1 MLHVTFCVHSVDQ
14 DQRFSDGLALNY
26 GLLQG
31 EVDVSVG
38 DSRGFLRDGW
48 WRRRTHTFTADE
60 YIFARCNN
68 SRYGEYVINEKQVL
82 VRLMDNHTARESP
95 GSEQHNRNG
104 EDSPPDRPPL
114 KLREHIIEIISDS
127 GEGAQKCGQSF
138 ASIAAKMG
146 NGIWTV
152 EIIPAEIEPPPRS
165 IAGASG
171 NRIRIGSYRV
181 TNGGDEADL
190 AVAFN
195 EQVLLGRLRS
205 GSLKRGSIILME
217 NKWRF
222 HREADIVATYID
234 IHEKLVRDGYRVYE
248 IPMEQVCLQYTSS
261 PERGKNMLVLGMLSA
276 IYSLDPKLTREQVAF
291 TFRSKSEEVVRRNI
305 QLLDAGYQWARENLD
320 LRFYIP
326 GSPTKKTQ
334 IVVNGNTALALGIM
348 ASGMEVCAM
357 YPITPAT
364 SAAHYLSEIF
374 DHVDGIVHQAED
386 EIAACAFAIG
396 ASYAGKCAVTITS
409 GPGMAL
415 KQELIGLAAMAEIPL
430 VIVNVQRGGPSTGQ
444 PTKVEQGD
452 LLQAI
457 FGAHGDAPKIVMA
470 AATIEECFYLVIVAR
485 RIAETFNLPVV
496 LLSDANLATAQQ
508 LFVRPKPKKE
518 WYAVASDQ
526 NAVTE
531 GERPYEWDKETGLR
545 RRFIPGQPGGM
556 HTLTGLAHDRA
567 SKVAYDPESNQEGIR
582 YRSLKLVTF
591 QKTLTAPAV
600 YGGAS
605 GDLLIVGWGS
615 TKGVIE
621 EAVDRVRADGLAVS
635 SLHLT
640 YLQPMAS
647 GIGDIFKQFSQV
659 MTIEMSWSD
668 NLDDESINSDNRR
681 YSNLAWLLRARYLV
695 DVDCWSEV
703 KGQPLK
709 PSSVEQVVRS
719 KLKVEGSHV

>member
-1 MLHVTFCVHSVDQ
+1 
-14 DQRFSDGLALNY
+14 
-26 GLLQG
+26 
-31 EVDVSVG
+31 
-38 DSRGFLRDGW
+38 
-48 WRRRTHTFTADE
+48 
-60 YIFARCNN
+60 
-68 SRYGEYVINEKQVL
+68 
-82 VRLMDNHTARESP
+82 MDNLTARELT
-95 GSEQHNRNG
+95 GSEGLDREE
-104 EDSPPDRPPL
+104 EDSPQGKAPV

-171 NRIRIGSYRV
+171 NRIRIGSHRI

-190 AVAFN
+190 AVVFN
-195 EQVLLGRLRS
+195 EQVLRGRLRA
-205 GSLKRGSIILME
+205 GALKRGGIILME

-222 HREADIVATYID
+222 HREAAIVAAYTAV
-234 IHEKLVRDGYRVYE
+234 HEELLRDGYRVYE
-248 IPMEQVCLQYTSS
+248 IPMEQLCLQYTST
-261 PERGKNMLVLGMLSA
+261 PERGKNMFVLGMLSA
-276 IYSLDPKLTREQVAF
+276 IYSLDLKLAREQVAF
-291 TFRSKSEEVVRRNI
+291 TFRSKSEEVVARNV
-305 QLLDAGYQWARENLD
+305 QLLDAGYEWARENLD
-320 LRFYIP
+320 LCFYIP

-348 ASGMEVCAM
+348 ASGMDVCAM

-374 DHVDGIVHQAED
+374 EYVDGIVHQAED

-415 KQELIGLAAMAEIPL
+415 KQELIGFAAMTEIPL
-430 VIVNVQRGGPSTGQ
+430 VIINVQRGGPSTGQ

-457 FGAHGDAPKIVMA
+457 FGAHGDSPKIVMA
-470 AATIEECFYLVIVAR
+470 AATIEECFYLVMVAR

-526 NAVTE
+526 TTVAE
-531 GERPYEWDKETGLR
+531 GERPYEWDGKTGLR

-556 HTLTGLAHDRA
+556 HTVTGLAHDRA
-567 SKVAYDPESNQEGIR
+567 SKVAYDPELNQEGIR
-582 YRSLKLVTF
+582 YRSLKLATF
-591 QKTLTAPAV
+591 QKTLAAPAV
-600 YGGAS
+600 YGGSS
-605 GDLLIVGWGS
+605 GDLLVVGWGS

-621 EAVDRVRADGLAVS
+621 EAVDRARADGLAVS

-647 GIGDIFKQFSQV
+647 GIGETFEQFGPV
-659 MTIEMSWSD
+659 MTVEMSWSD
-668 NLDDESINSDNRR
+668 DLNDESISSDNRR

-709 PSSVEQVVRS
+709 PGSVEKVMRR
-719 KLKVEGSHV
+719 KLQGEGVGV

>member
-1 MLHVTFCVHSVDQ
+1 MNDLSPREIDSLEQPVTEQ
-14 DQRFSDGLALNY
+14 PTPP
-26 GLLQG
+26 
-31 EVDVSVG
+31 VSG
-38 DSRGFLRDGW
+38 APLR
-48 WRRRTHTFTADE
+48 
-60 YIFARCNN
+60 
-68 SRYGEYVINEKQVL
+68 
-82 VRLMDNHTARESP
+82 
-95 GSEQHNRNG
+95 
-104 EDSPPDRPPL
+104 
-114 KLREHIIEIISDS
+114 LREHVIEVISDS

-138 ASIAAKMG
+138 ASIAANMG

-171 NRIRIGSYRV
+171 NRIRIGSHRV

-195 EQVLLGRLRS
+195 EQVLRGRLQA
-205 GSLKRGSIILME
+205 GALKQGGIILLE

-222 HREADIVATYID
+222 HRDADIVAAYTSTY
-234 IHEKLVRDGYRVYE
+234 EELVRDGYRVYE
-248 IPMEQVCLQYTSS
+248 IPMEQVCFQYT
-261 PERGKNMLVLGMLSA
+261 PNPALGKNMFVLGMLSA
-276 IYSLDPKLTREQVAF
+276 IYSMNLKLARKQVAF
-291 TFRSKSEEVVRRNI
+291 VFRTKSREVVDRN
-305 QLLDAGYQWARENLD
+305 QKLLEAGYAWALENLD
-320 LRFYIP
+320 LRFKIP
-326 GSPTKKTQ
+326 GSRTRKTQ

-374 DHVDGIVHQAED
+374 EHVDGFVHQAED

-396 ASYAGKCAVTITS
+396 SSYAGKCAVTITS
-409 GPGMAL
+409 GPGMSL

-430 VIVNVQRGGPSTGQ
+430 VVIDVQRGGPSTGQ

-457 FGAHGDAPKIVMA
+457 FGTHGDAPRVVLA
-470 AATIEECFYLVIVAR
+470 AANIEECFYLVITAR
-485 RIAETFNLPVV
+485 LIAETFNMPVV

-508 LFVRPKPKKE
+508 LFVRPQPKRE

-526 NAVTE
+526 NEVPE
-531 GERPYEWDKETGLR
+531 GERPYEWDERTGLR

-556 HTLTGLAHDRA
+556 HTLTGLAHDR
-567 SKVAYDPESNQEGIR
+567 SSRVAYDPEINQEGLR
-582 YRSLKLVTF
+582 YRSLKLASF
-591 QKTLTAPAV
+591 QKTLTSPPV
-600 YGGAS
+600 YGAPQ

-615 TKGVIE
+615 TRGVIE
-621 EAVDRVRADGLAVS
+621 EAVDRARAEGHLVS

-640 YLQPMAS
+640 YLQPMPS
-647 GIGDIFKQFSQV
+647 GIGEILKRFARV
-659 MTIEMSWSD
+659 MTVEMSWSD
-668 NLDDESINSDNRR
+668 SAEDALISPESRR

-709 PSSVEQVVRS
+709 PASVVRVIRE
-719 KLKVEGSHV
+719 KLKTRNANV

>member
-1 MLHVTFCVHSVDQ
+1 M
-14 DQRFSDGLALNY
+14 
-26 GLLQG
+26 
-31 EVDVSVG
+31 
-38 DSRGFLRDGW
+38 DSL
-48 WRRRTHTFTADE
+48 
-60 YIFARCNN
+60 
-68 SRYGEYVINEKQVL
+68 
-82 VRLMDNHTARESP
+82 TAREP
-95 GSEQHNRNG
+95 AGSEQLDSRE
-104 EDSPPDRPPL
+104 EDSRKVEPPL
-114 KLREHIIEIISDS
+114 KLREHVVEIISDS

-171 NRIRIGSYRV
+171 NRIRVGSYRV
-181 TNGGDEADL
+181 TNGGDETDL

-195 EQVLLGRLRS
+195 EQVLLGRLRA
-205 GSLKRGSIILME
+205 GSLKRGCIILME

-222 HREADIVATYID
+222 HREADIVAAYTATHD
-234 IHEKLVRDGYRVYE
+234 KLVRDGYRVYE
-248 IPMEQVCLQYTSS
+248 IPMEQICLQYTSS
-261 PERGKNMLVLGMLSA
+261 PERGKNMFVLGMLSA
-276 IYSLDPKLTREQVAF
+276 IYSLDLKLAREQVAF
-291 TFRSKSEEVVRRNI
+291 TFRTKSEEVVSRNV
-305 QLLDAGYQWARENLD
+305 QLLDAGHQWARENLD
-320 LRFYIP
+320 LHFKIP

-374 DHVDGIVHQAED
+374 EYVDGIVHQAED

-415 KQELIGLAAMAEIPL
+415 KQELIGLAAMGEIPL

-457 FGAHGDAPKIVMA
+457 FGAHGDAPKVVMA

-496 LLSDANLATAQQ
+496 ILSDANLATAQQ

-518 WYAVASDQ
+518 WYAVAPDHSAIREGDQ
-526 NAVTE
+526 
-531 GERPYEWDKETGLR
+531 PYEWDKETGLR

-556 HTLTGLAHDRA
+556 YTLTGLAHDRD
-567 SKVAYDPESNQEGIR
+567 SKVAYDPEINQEGIR
-582 YRSLKLVTF
+582 YRSLKLATF
-591 QKTLTAPAV
+591 QNTLTTPVV

-621 EAVDRVRADGLAVS
+621 EAVDRARADGFAVS

-647 GIGDIFKQFSQV
+647 GVGEIFKQFGQV
-659 MTIEMSWSD
+659 MTVEMSWSD
-668 NLDDESINSDNRR
+668 DPDDESITVDNRR

-695 DVDCWSEV
+695 DLDCWSEV
-703 KGQPLK
+703 KGQPLT
-709 PSSVEQVVRS
+709 PRSVDKVIRS
-719 KLKVEGSHV
+719 KLQTGASRV